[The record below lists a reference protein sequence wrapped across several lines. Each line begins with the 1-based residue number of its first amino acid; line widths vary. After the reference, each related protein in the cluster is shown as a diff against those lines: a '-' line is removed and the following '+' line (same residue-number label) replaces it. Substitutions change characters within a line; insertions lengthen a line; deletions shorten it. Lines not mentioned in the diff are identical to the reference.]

1 MFPLLALYSLDVMF
15 LAVAALQIIDLSF
28 NQENQ
33 PKTNNNTFC
42 KFT

>member
-15 LAVAALQIIDLSF
+15 LALAALQIVDLSC

-33 PKTNNNTFC
+33 PRI
-42 KFT
+42 